1 MPFRI
6 SLPWGVT
13 LRRSFMVKMN
23 WGMRVGSLLVG
34 VRLERRTLHSDTA
47 DERELDSG
55 RDVSDEDRGAGRE
68 RAHRQRAGAV
78 AARRW
83 PRGAAAGAAQP
94 ERRRRGALGPAHEVD
109 RRGGARGARPRGPTG
124 TP

>member
-23 WGMRVGSLLVG
+23 WGMRVDSLLVG
-34 VRLERRTLHSDTA
+34 VRLERRTGHSDTT
-47 DERELDSG
+47 DERELDSE
-55 RDVSDEDRGAGRE
+55 RDVSDENRGDGRE

-78 AARRW
+78 AARRR
-83 PRGAAAGAAQP
+83 PRGAAAGGGQAAG
-94 ERRRRGALGPAHEVD
+94 RG
-109 RRGGARGARPRGPTG
+109 RGGLGA
-124 TP
+124 